1 MVKFMLEDLNRRIL
15 RHLQLD
21 PAQSVAALAEAA
33 NTTPAVCARR
43 LARLQAAGILIGQEA
58 VIDWRIL
65 GYEVEVSLRF
75 SLDKTQTRAF
85 DDFIVAARLVPE
97 VIEIQTFLGR
107 VDLRLSVI
115 ARDMAHYQ
123 HIYRTRLLTLPHIA
137 DIEALMQ
144 VALIKSDEVLP
155 V

>member
-1 MVKFMLEDLNRRIL
+1 MVKFMREDLNCRIL

-21 PAQSVAALAEAA
+21 PAQPVAALAEAA

-43 LARLQAAGILIGQEA
+43 LARLQAAGILLGQEA